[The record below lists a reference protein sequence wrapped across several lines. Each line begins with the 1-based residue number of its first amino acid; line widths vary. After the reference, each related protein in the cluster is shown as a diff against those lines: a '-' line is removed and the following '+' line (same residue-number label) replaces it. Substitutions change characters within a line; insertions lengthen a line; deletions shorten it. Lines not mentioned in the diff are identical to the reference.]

1 MKLTN
6 WRSLFMALLIV
17 LTSLGMIGGCDSGKK
32 AVDEITG
39 NRAVKQYHKSKKD
52 IEKIAD
58 QQAQRY
64 KGIPDDDDK
73 QDDEE

>member
-1 MKLTN
+1 MELLN

-17 LTSLGMIGGCDSGKK
+17 LTGLGMIGGCDSGEKV
-32 AVDEITG
+32 VDEITG

-58 QQAQRY
+58 QQAERH

-73 QDDEE
+73 ENAKE